1 MTQEISGK
9 DRTSEM
15 LTFFVKDGIEST
27 ILLRDEAIEKFNVT
41 PAEFYGMMISLLE
54 SFMKNFSTKAD
65 PSKYK
70 KIFNDKK
77 RQKLVDFFDE
87 AFLEFYSEQIN

>member
-1 MTQEISGK
+1 MTLEISGK

-15 LTFFVKDGIEST
+15 LTFFVEDGIES
-27 ILLRDEAIEKFNVT
+27 IRLFLGLAREKFNIT

-54 SFMKNFSTKAD
+54 SLMKRYTNKDALIL
-65 PSKYK
+65 K